1 MFELSA
7 GARYNFG
14 MAEITEETVKHLAEL
29 ARIELKPEEVET
41 LTKNLA
47 TILDYVEA
55 LKAVNT
61 DGLPEV
67 SQVTGLKNILREDVP
82 VNQLISESVSQDL
95 IKDAPFRENGYVKVR
110 AIFE

>member
-1 MFELSA
+1 
-7 GARYNFG
+7 

-29 ARIELKPEEVET
+29 ARIELKPEEVGV
-41 LTKNLA
+41 LAKNLA

-67 SQVTGLKNILREDVP
+67 SQVTGLKNILREDTP
-82 VNQLISESVSQDL
+82 KPIDADIYERL
-95 IKDAPFRENGYVKVR
+95 IKAMPETEKGYLKVKAV
-110 AIFE
+110 FEDTEE